1 MNQYFGLCMRGTER
15 PEEGFIAWPL
25 GRLLAVAF
33 LPSSFLGQMLRDH
46 ATIDGP
52 LRVGRAKN
60 ELC

>member
-1 MNQYFGLCMRGTER
+1 MRGTER